1 MNRKDNSKKSI
12 FKLIADIL
20 TWTIF
25 AILMIVAAFL
35 IYYVIA
41 NAVYSKKGERFKP
54 IVSLYTIISG
64 SMLPTIKVYDVVV
77 NLRVDDPS
85 KLHEGDVI
93 TFISQSKINYG
104 DTITHRINKI
114 TYDNGTYY
122 FTTKGDNNLVPD
134 ESPVEFNNIIGKVIL
149 KIPQLGQAQ
158 FFLLKQGSKL
168 FLILIPSFGILI
180 YDLLKM
186 LNLVD
191 TKKKVDRSLEV
202 KENKLSK
209 EEEEKLK
216 EEIKNRLS
224 DKNISDNSETK
235 SVVEKIN
242 TTTETKYIEEL
253 STAEKVDENKIDI
266 VEKQAENHE
275 EKVDENKTNIAEK
288 QAENQEEKVD
298 ENKIDI
304 TEKQAENHEEKVEDE
319 IVVPKTVSKESL
331 PTVESNKGENTEAS
345 NSSKTKSKSN
355 NNTSKNKQSNNKTN
369 RNHNYYNKN
378 KQKTNKYKKNNHN
391 SNKNN
396 YKKAENKNA
405 NKLDIDVDKV
415 LTKIKNKDY

>member
-134 ESPVEFNNIIGKVIL
+134 DSPVEFNNIIGKVIL

-224 DKNISDNSETK
+224 DKNIPDNSETK

-253 STAEKVDENKIDI
+253 NTAEKVDENKI
-266 VEKQAENHE
+266 E
-275 EKVDENKTNIAEK
+275 IAEK
-288 QAENQEEKVD
+288 QAKNQ
-298 ENKIDI
+298 
-304 TEKQAENHEEKVEDE
+304 EEKVEDE

-331 PTVESNKGENTEAS
+331 QAVESNKGENTEAS
-345 NSSKTKSKSN
+345 NSSKTKSKAN

>member
-191 TKKKVDRSLEV
+191 TKKKVDRSLEI

-224 DKNISDNSETK
+224 DKNIPDNSETK

-242 TTTETKYIEEL
+242 TTAETKYIEEL
-253 STAEKVDENKIDI
+253 STT
-266 VEKQAENHE
+266 
-275 EKVDENKTNIAEK
+275 EKVDENKTDIA
-288 QAENQEEKVD
+288 
-298 ENKIDI
+298 
-304 TEKQAENHEEKVEDE
+304 EKQAENHEEKVEDE

-331 PTVESNKGENTEAS
+331 PAVESNKGENTEAS
-345 NSSKTKSKSN
+345 NSSKTKSKAN

-369 RNHNYYNKN
+369 RNRNYYNKN

>member
-224 DKNISDNSETK
+224 DKNIPDNSETK

-266 VEKQAENHE
+266 
-275 EKVDENKTNIAEK
+275 AEK
-288 QAENQEEKVD
+288 QAENQ
-298 ENKIDI
+298 
-304 TEKQAENHEEKVEDE
+304 EEKVEDE

-345 NSSKTKSKSN
+345 NSSKTKSKAN

-378 KQKTNKYKKNNHN
+378 KHQTNKYKKNNHN

-396 YKKAENKNA
+396 YKKTENKNA

>member
-191 TKKKVDRSLEV
+191 TKKKVDRSLEI

-209 EEEEKLK
+209 EEEKKLK

-224 DKNISDNSETK
+224 DKNIPDNSETK

-242 TTTETKYIEEL
+242 TKTETKYIEEL
-253 STAEKVDENKIDI
+253 STAEKVDENKTDI
-266 VEKQAENHE
+266 A
-275 EKVDENKTNIAEK
+275 
-288 QAENQEEKVD
+288 
-298 ENKIDI
+298 
-304 TEKQAENHEEKVEDE
+304 EKQAENHEEKVEDE
-319 IVVPKTVSKESL
+319 IVVPKTVSKKSL
-331 PTVESNKGENTEAS
+331 PAVESNKGENTEAS
-345 NSSKTKSKSN
+345 NSSKTKSKAN

-369 RNHNYYNKN
+369 RNRNYYNKN

-396 YKKAENKNA
+396 YKKTENQNA

>member
-191 TKKKVDRSLEV
+191 TKKKVDRSLEI

-209 EEEEKLK
+209 EEEKKLK

-224 DKNISDNSETK
+224 DKNIPDNSETK

-242 TTTETKYIEEL
+242 TTAETKYIEQL
-253 STAEKVDENKIDI
+253 STT
-266 VEKQAENHE
+266 
-275 EKVDENKTNIAEK
+275 EKVDENKTDIA
-288 QAENQEEKVD
+288 
-298 ENKIDI
+298 
-304 TEKQAENHEEKVEDE
+304 EKQAENHEEKVEDE

-331 PTVESNKGENTEAS
+331 PAVESNKGENTEAS
-345 NSSKTKSKSN
+345 NSSKTKSKAN

-369 RNHNYYNKN
+369 RNRNYYNKN

-396 YKKAENKNA
+396 YKKTENQNA

>member
-191 TKKKVDRSLEV
+191 TKKKVDKSLEV

-224 DKNISDNSETK
+224 DKNIPDNSETK

-253 STAEKVDENKIDI
+253 STAEKVDENK
-266 VEKQAENHE
+266 
-275 EKVDENKTNIAEK
+275 TNIAEK
-288 QAENQEEKVD
+288 QAESQ
-298 ENKIDI
+298 
-304 TEKQAENHEEKVEDE
+304 EEKVEDE
-319 IVVPKTVSKESL
+319 IVVPKTVSKESI
-331 PTVESNKGENTEAS
+331 PAVESNKGENTEAS
-345 NSSKTKSKSN
+345 NSSKTKSKAN

-369 RNHNYYNKN
+369 RNRNYYNKN
-378 KQKTNKYKKNNHN
+378 KQQTNKYKKNNYN

-396 YKKAENKNA
+396 YKKTENKNA

>member
-1 MNRKDNSKKSI
+1 MNRKYNSKKSI

-224 DKNISDNSETK
+224 DKNIPDNSETK

-253 STAEKVDENKIDI
+253 STAEKVDENKTDI
-266 VEKQAENHE
+266 TER
-275 EKVDENKTNIAEK
+275 
-288 QAENQEEKVD
+288 QAENQ
-298 ENKIDI
+298 
-304 TEKQAENHEEKVEDE
+304 EEKVEDE
-319 IVVPKTVSKESL
+319 IVVPETVSKESL

-345 NSSKTKSKSN
+345 NSSKTKSKA
-355 NNTSKNKQSNNKTN
+355 NNKTN
-369 RNHNYYNKN
+369 RNRNYYNKN

>member
-191 TKKKVDRSLEV
+191 TKKKVDKSLEV

-224 DKNISDNSETK
+224 DKNIPDNSETK

-242 TTTETKYIEEL
+242 TPTETKYIEEL
-253 STAEKVDENKIDI
+253 STAEKVDENKTDI
-266 VEKQAENHE
+266 TERQAENQ
-275 EKVDENKTNIAEK
+275 VDENKIDIAEK
-288 QAENQEEKVD
+288 QAENQ
-298 ENKIDI
+298 
-304 TEKQAENHEEKVEDE
+304 EEKVEDE

-345 NSSKTKSKSN
+345 NSSKTKSKAN

-378 KQKTNKYKKNNHN
+378 KHQTNKYKKNNHN

-396 YKKAENKNA
+396 YKKTENKNA

>member
-191 TKKKVDRSLEV
+191 TKKKVDKSLEV

-224 DKNISDNSETK
+224 DKNIPDNSETK

-242 TTTETKYIEEL
+242 TPTETKYIEEL
-253 STAEKVDENKIDI
+253 STAEKVDENKTDI
-266 VEKQAENHE
+266 TERQAENQ
-275 EKVDENKTNIAEK
+275 VDENKIDIAEK
-288 QAENQEEKVD
+288 QAENQEEKV
-298 ENKIDI
+298 
-304 TEKQAENHEEKVEDE
+304 EDE
-319 IVVPKTVSKESL
+319 IVVPETVSKESL
-331 PTVESNKGENTEAS
+331 PTVESNKGENTEVS
-345 NSSKTKSKSN
+345 NSSKTKSKAN

-378 KQKTNKYKKNNHN
+378 KHQTNKYKKNNHN

-396 YKKAENKNA
+396 YKKTENKNA

>member
-191 TKKKVDRSLEV
+191 TKKKVDRSLEI

-224 DKNISDNSETK
+224 DKNIPDNSETK

-242 TTTETKYIEEL
+242 TTAETKYIEQL
-253 STAEKVDENKIDI
+253 STT
-266 VEKQAENHE
+266 
-275 EKVDENKTNIAEK
+275 EKVDENKTDIA
-288 QAENQEEKVD
+288 
-298 ENKIDI
+298 
-304 TEKQAENHEEKVEDE
+304 EKQAENHEEKVEDE
-319 IVVPKTVSKESL
+319 IVVPKTVSKKSL
-331 PTVESNKGENTEAS
+331 PAVESNKGENTEAS
-345 NSSKTKSKSN
+345 NSSKTKSKAN

-369 RNHNYYNKN
+369 RNRNYYNKN

-396 YKKAENKNA
+396 YKKTENQNA

>member
-77 NLRVDDPS
+77 NLRVDEPS

-191 TKKKVDRSLEV
+191 TKKKVDKSLEV

-242 TTTETKYIEEL
+242 TTTETKYIEGL
-253 STAEKVDENKIDI
+253 NTAEKVDENKIDI
-266 VEKQAENHE
+266 A
-275 EKVDENKTNIAEK
+275 
-288 QAENQEEKVD
+288 
-298 ENKIDI
+298 
-304 TEKQAENHEEKVEDE
+304 EKQAENHEEKVEDE
-319 IVVPKTVSKESL
+319 IVVPKTVSKESI
-331 PTVESNKGENTEAS
+331 PAVESNKGENTEAS
-345 NSSKTKSKSN
+345 NSSKTKSKAN

-369 RNHNYYNKN
+369 RNRNYYNKN
-378 KQKTNKYKKNNHN
+378 KQQTNKYKKNNYN

-396 YKKAENKNA
+396 YKKTENKNA

>member
-191 TKKKVDRSLEV
+191 TKKKVDKSLEV

-253 STAEKVDENKIDI
+253 GTAEKVDENKTDI
-266 VEKQAENHE
+266 TER
-275 EKVDENKTNIAEK
+275 
-288 QAENQEEKVD
+288 QAENQ
-298 ENKIDI
+298 
-304 TEKQAENHEEKVEDE
+304 EEKVEDE
-319 IVVPKTVSKESL
+319 IVVPKTISKESL
-331 PTVESNKGENTEAS
+331 PDVESNKGENTEAS
-345 NSSKTKSKSN
+345 NSSKTKSKAN

-369 RNHNYYNKN
+369 RNRNYYNKN
-378 KQKTNKYKKNNHN
+378 KQQTNKYKKNNYN

-396 YKKAENKNA
+396 YKKTENKNA

>member
-224 DKNISDNSETK
+224 DKNIPDNSETK

-253 STAEKVDENKIDI
+253 STAEKVDENKTDI
-266 VEKQAENHE
+266 TERQAENQ
-275 EKVDENKTNIAEK
+275 VDENKTNIAEK
-288 QAENQEEKVD
+288 QAENHEK
-298 ENKIDI
+298 
-304 TEKQAENHEEKVEDE
+304 KVEDE
-319 IVVPKTVSKESL
+319 IVVSKTVSKESL

-345 NSSKTKSKSN
+345 NSSKTKSKAN

-369 RNHNYYNKN
+369 RNRNYYNKN
-378 KQKTNKYKKNNHN
+378 KQKTNKYKKNNNN

>member
-41 NAVYSKKGERFKP
+41 NAIYSKKGERFKP

-134 ESPVEFNNIIGKVIL
+134 DSPVEFNNIIGKVIL

-191 TKKKVDRSLEV
+191 TKKKVDKSLEV

-224 DKNISDNSETK
+224 DKNIPDNSETK
-235 SVVEKIN
+235 SAVEEIN
-242 TTTETKYIEEL
+242 TTTEAKYIEEL
-253 STAEKVDENKIDI
+253 STTEKVDENKIDI
-266 VEKQAENHE
+266 
-275 EKVDENKTNIAEK
+275 AEK
-288 QAENQEEKVD
+288 QVENQEEKV
-298 ENKIDI
+298 
-304 TEKQAENHEEKVEDE
+304 EEK
-319 IVVPKTVSKESL
+319 IAVPKTVSKESS
-331 PTVESNKGENTEAS
+331 PTIESNKNKGENTKAS
-345 NSSKTKSKSN
+345 NSSKTKSKAN

-369 RNHNYYNKN
+369 RNRNYYNKN
-378 KQKTNKYKKNNHN
+378 KQQTNKYKKNNYN

-396 YKKAENKNA
+396 YKNA
-405 NKLDIDVDKV
+405 DKLDIDVNKV

>member
-191 TKKKVDRSLEV
+191 TKKKVDRSLEI

-209 EEEEKLK
+209 EEEKKLK

-224 DKNISDNSETK
+224 DKNIPDNSETK

-253 STAEKVDENKIDI
+253 STAEKVDENKTDI
-266 VEKQAENHE
+266 A
-275 EKVDENKTNIAEK
+275 
-288 QAENQEEKVD
+288 
-298 ENKIDI
+298 
-304 TEKQAENHEEKVEDE
+304 EKQAENHEEKVEDE
-319 IVVPKTVSKESL
+319 IVVPKTVSKKSL
-331 PTVESNKGENTEAS
+331 PAVESNKGENTEAS
-345 NSSKTKSKSN
+345 NSSKTKLKAN

-369 RNHNYYNKN
+369 RNRNYYNKN

-396 YKKAENKNA
+396 YKKTENQNA

>member
-134 ESPVEFNNIIGKVIL
+134 ESPVEFSNIIGKVIL

-191 TKKKVDRSLEV
+191 TKKKVDKSLEV

-253 STAEKVDENKIDI
+253 NTAEKVDENKIDI
-266 VEKQAENHE
+266 A
-275 EKVDENKTNIAEK
+275 
-288 QAENQEEKVD
+288 
-298 ENKIDI
+298 
-304 TEKQAENHEEKVEDE
+304 EKQAENHEEKVEDE
-319 IVVPKTVSKESL
+319 IVVPKTVSKESI
-331 PTVESNKGENTEAS
+331 PAVESNKGENTEAS
-345 NSSKTKSKSN
+345 NSSKTKSKAI

-369 RNHNYYNKN
+369 RNRNYYNKN
-378 KQKTNKYKKNNHN
+378 KQQTNKYKKNNYN

-396 YKKAENKNA
+396 YKKTENKNA

>member
-191 TKKKVDRSLEV
+191 TKKKVDRSLEI

-224 DKNISDNSETK
+224 DKNIPDNSETK

-242 TTTETKYIEEL
+242 TTAETKYIEEL
-253 STAEKVDENKIDI
+253 STT
-266 VEKQAENHE
+266 
-275 EKVDENKTNIAEK
+275 EKVDENKTDIA
-288 QAENQEEKVD
+288 
-298 ENKIDI
+298 
-304 TEKQAENHEEKVEDE
+304 EKQAENHEEKVEDE

-331 PTVESNKGENTEAS
+331 PAVESNKGENTEAS
-345 NSSKTKSKSN
+345 NSSKTKSKAN

-369 RNHNYYNKN
+369 RNRNYYNKN

-396 YKKAENKNA
+396 YKKTENQNA

>member
-25 AILMIVAAFL
+25 AILMIVATFL

-216 EEIKNRLS
+216 KEIKNRLS
-224 DKNISDNSETK
+224 DKNIPDNSETK

-253 STAEKVDENKIDI
+253 STAEKVDENK
-266 VEKQAENHE
+266 
-275 EKVDENKTNIAEK
+275 TNIAEK
-288 QAENQEEKVD
+288 QAENQ
-298 ENKIDI
+298 
-304 TEKQAENHEEKVEDE
+304 EEKVEDE

-331 PTVESNKGENTEAS
+331 PVVESNKGENTETS
-345 NSSKTKSKSN
+345 NSSKTKSKAN

-396 YKKAENKNA
+396 YKKTENKNA

>member
-224 DKNISDNSETK
+224 DKNIPDNSETK

-253 STAEKVDENKIDI
+253 STAEKVDENK
-266 VEKQAENHE
+266 
-275 EKVDENKTNIAEK
+275 TNIA
-288 QAENQEEKVD
+288 
-298 ENKIDI
+298 
-304 TEKQAENHEEKVEDE
+304 EKQAENHEEKVEDE

-331 PTVESNKGENTEAS
+331 QAVESNKGENTEAS
-345 NSSKTKSKSN
+345 NSN
-355 NNTSKNKQSNNKTN
+355 NNTSKNKQSNNKAN
-369 RNHNYYNKN
+369 RNRNYYNKN
-378 KQKTNKYKKNNHN
+378 KHQTNKYKKNNHN

-396 YKKAENKNA
+396 YKKTENKNA

>member
-224 DKNISDNSETK
+224 DKNIPDNSETK

-253 STAEKVDENKIDI
+253 NTAEKVDENKI
-266 VEKQAENHE
+266 E
-275 EKVDENKTNIAEK
+275 IAEK
-288 QAENQEEKVD
+288 QAKNQ
-298 ENKIDI
+298 
-304 TEKQAENHEEKVEDE
+304 EEKVEDE
-319 IVVPKTVSKESL
+319 IVVPKTVFKESL
-331 PTVESNKGENTEAS
+331 PAVESNKGENTEAS
-345 NSSKTKSKSN
+345 NPSKTKSKAN

-369 RNHNYYNKN
+369 RNRNYYNKN

-396 YKKAENKNA
+396 YKKTENKNA

>member
-191 TKKKVDRSLEV
+191 TKKIVDRSLEV

-224 DKNISDNSETK
+224 DKNIPDNSETK

-253 STAEKVDENKIDI
+253 STAEKVDENKTDI
-266 VEKQAENHE
+266 TERQAENQ
-275 EKVDENKTNIAEK
+275 VDENKIDIAEK
-288 QAENQEEKVD
+288 QAENQVD

-304 TEKQAENHEEKVEDE
+304 AEKQAENHEKKVEDE

-331 PTVESNKGENTEAS
+331 QAVESNKGENTEAS
-345 NSSKTKSKSN
+345 NSSKTKSKAN

-378 KQKTNKYKKNNHN
+378 KHQTNKYKKNNHN

>member
-224 DKNISDNSETK
+224 DKNIPDNSETK

-242 TTTETKYIEEL
+242 TPTETKYIEEL
-253 STAEKVDENKIDI
+253 STAEKVDENKTDI
-266 VEKQAENHE
+266 TERQAENQ
-275 EKVDENKTNIAEK
+275 VDENKTNIA
-288 QAENQEEKVD
+288 
-298 ENKIDI
+298 
-304 TEKQAENHEEKVEDE
+304 EKQAENHEEKVEDE

-331 PTVESNKGENTEAS
+331 QAVESNKGENTEVS
-345 NSSKTKSKSN
+345 NSSKTKSKAN
-355 NNTSKNKQSNNKTN
+355 NNTSKNNQSNNKTN

-396 YKKAENKNA
+396 YKKTENKNA

>member
-224 DKNISDNSETK
+224 DKNIPDNSEIK

-253 STAEKVDENKIDI
+253 STAEKVDENKTDI
-266 VEKQAENHE
+266 TERQAENQ
-275 EKVDENKTNIAEK
+275 VDENKTNIAEK
-288 QAENQEEKVD
+288 QAENHEK
-298 ENKIDI
+298 
-304 TEKQAENHEEKVEDE
+304 KVEDE
-319 IVVPKTVSKESL
+319 IVVSKTVSKESL

-345 NSSKTKSKSN
+345 NSSKTKSKAN

-369 RNHNYYNKN
+369 RNRNYYNKN
-378 KQKTNKYKKNNHN
+378 KQKTNKYKKNNNN

>member
-224 DKNISDNSETK
+224 DKNIPDNSETK

-253 STAEKVDENKIDI
+253 STAEKVDENKTDI
-266 VEKQAENHE
+266 TER
-275 EKVDENKTNIAEK
+275 
-288 QAENQEEKVD
+288 QAENQVD

-304 TEKQAENHEEKVEDE
+304 AEKQSETQEEKVEDE
-319 IVVPKTVSKESL
+319 IVVPKTVSKASL

-345 NSSKTKSKSN
+345 NSSKTKSKAN

-378 KQKTNKYKKNNHN
+378 KHQTNKYKKNNHN

-396 YKKAENKNA
+396 YKKTENKNA

>member
-224 DKNISDNSETK
+224 DKNIPDNSETK

-242 TTTETKYIEEL
+242 TPTETKYIEEL
-253 STAEKVDENKIDI
+253 STAEKVDENKTDI
-266 VEKQAENHE
+266 TERQAENQ
-275 EKVDENKTNIAEK
+275 VDENKTNIA
-288 QAENQEEKVD
+288 
-298 ENKIDI
+298 
-304 TEKQAENHEEKVEDE
+304 EKQAENHEEKVEDE
-319 IVVPKTVSKESL
+319 IVVPKTVSKKSL
-331 PTVESNKGENTEAS
+331 PAVESNKVENKEAS
-345 NSSKTKSKSN
+345 NSSKTKSKAN

-369 RNHNYYNKN
+369 RNRNYYNKN
-378 KQKTNKYKKNNHN
+378 KQQTNKYKKNNYN

-396 YKKAENKNA
+396 YKKTENKNA

>member
-191 TKKKVDRSLEV
+191 TKKKVDKSLEV

-224 DKNISDNSETK
+224 DKNIPDNSETK

-242 TTTETKYIEEL
+242 TPTETKYIEEL
-253 STAEKVDENKIDI
+253 STAEKVDENKTDI
-266 VEKQAENHE
+266 TER
-275 EKVDENKTNIAEK
+275 
-288 QAENQEEKVD
+288 QAENQ
-298 ENKIDI
+298 
-304 TEKQAENHEEKVEDE
+304 EEKVEDE

-345 NSSKTKSKSN
+345 NSSKTKSKAN

-378 KQKTNKYKKNNHN
+378 KHQTNKYKKNNHN

-396 YKKAENKNA
+396 YKKTENKNA

>member
-1 MNRKDNSKKSI
+1 MNRKNNSKKSI

-191 TKKKVDRSLEV
+191 TKKKVDKSLEV

-224 DKNISDNSETK
+224 DKNIPDNSETK

-242 TTTETKYIEEL
+242 TPTETKYIEEL
-253 STAEKVDENKIDI
+253 STAEKVDENKTDI
-266 VEKQAENHE
+266 TERQAENQ
-275 EKVDENKTNIAEK
+275 VDENKIDIAEK
-288 QAENQEEKVD
+288 QAENQ
-298 ENKIDI
+298 
-304 TEKQAENHEEKVEDE
+304 EEKVEDE

-331 PTVESNKGENTEAS
+331 QAVESNKGENTEVS
-345 NSSKTKSKSN
+345 NSSKTKSKAN
-355 NNTSKNKQSNNKTN
+355 NNTSKNNQSNNKTN

-396 YKKAENKNA
+396 YKKTENKNA

>member
-224 DKNISDNSETK
+224 DKNIPDNSEIK

-253 STAEKVDENKIDI
+253 STAEKVDENKTDI
-266 VEKQAENHE
+266 TERQAENHE
-275 EKVDENKTNIAEK
+275 K
-288 QAENQEEKVD
+288 
-298 ENKIDI
+298 
-304 TEKQAENHEEKVEDE
+304 KVEDE

-345 NSSKTKSKSN
+345 NSSKTKSKAN

>member
-224 DKNISDNSETK
+224 DKNIPDNSETK

-253 STAEKVDENKIDI
+253 STAEKVDENK
-266 VEKQAENHE
+266 
-275 EKVDENKTNIAEK
+275 TNIAEK
-288 QAENQEEKVD
+288 QAENP
-298 ENKIDI
+298 
-304 TEKQAENHEEKVEDE
+304 EEKVEDE

-331 PTVESNKGENTEAS
+331 PVVESNKGENTETS
-345 NSSKTKSKSN
+345 NSSKTKSKAN

-396 YKKAENKNA
+396 YKKTENKNA

>member
-134 ESPVEFNNIIGKVIL
+134 DSPVEFNNIIGKVIL

-191 TKKKVDRSLEV
+191 TKKKVDKSLEV

-224 DKNISDNSETK
+224 DKNILDNSETK
-235 SVVEKIN
+235 SVVEEIN

-253 STAEKVDENKIDI
+253 STTEKVDENKID
-266 VEKQAENHE
+266 
-275 EKVDENKTNIAEK
+275 IAEK
-288 QAENQEEKVD
+288 QAENQEEKV
-298 ENKIDI
+298 
-304 TEKQAENHEEKVEDE
+304 EEK
-319 IVVPKTVSKESL
+319 IAVPKTVSKESL
-331 PTVESNKGENTEAS
+331 PTVESNKNKEENTKAS
-345 NSSKTKSKSN
+345 NSSKTKSKAN

-369 RNHNYYNKN
+369 RNRNYYNKN
-378 KQKTNKYKKNNHN
+378 KQQTNKYKKNNYN

-396 YKKAENKNA
+396 YKNA
-405 NKLDIDVDKV
+405 DKLDIDVNKV

>member
-191 TKKKVDRSLEV
+191 TKKKVDRSLEI

-224 DKNISDNSETK
+224 DKNIPDNSETK

-242 TTTETKYIEEL
+242 TTAETKYIEQL
-253 STAEKVDENKIDI
+253 STT
-266 VEKQAENHE
+266 
-275 EKVDENKTNIAEK
+275 EKVDENKTDIAEK
-288 QAENQEEKVD
+288 QAENP
-298 ENKIDI
+298 
-304 TEKQAENHEEKVEDE
+304 EEKVEDE

-331 PTVESNKGENTEAS
+331 PAVESNKGENTEAS
-345 NSSKTKSKSN
+345 NSSKTKSKAN

-369 RNHNYYNKN
+369 RNRNYYNKN

-396 YKKAENKNA
+396 YKKTENQNA